1 MTEPTL
7 PTHAT
12 DWPMSP
18 AAERNKKPILDVLCS
33 ALPAHASV
41 LELASGT
48 GQHAAH
54 FAAAQPGWDWQPTE
68 ADASALPC
76 IDARCAGLANV
87 RPALALDVLARPW
100 AAALGGFDAVYCAN
114 LIHIAPW
121 ATCAALMQG
130 AAQHLVPG
138 GVLVLY
144 GPFLVQGE
152 AVAPGNTAFDLDLR
166 LRNAQWGLR
175 TLADVVREAQRV
187 GLLLAQR
194 VAMPSNNLTLVF
206 RRGERTGR

>member
-1 MTEPTL
+1 ML
-7 PTHAT
+7 FR
-12 DWPMSP
+12 S
-18 AAERNKKPILDVLCS
+18 VLRG
-33 ALPAHASV
+33 ALPRRASV

-54 FAAAQPGWDWQPTE
+54 FAAAQPGWVWQPTE
-68 ADASALPC
+68 ADPSALPF

-144 GPFLVQGE
+144 GPYLVQGE

-175 TLADVVREAQRV
+175 WLGDVVREAQRV
-187 GLLLAQR
+187 GLLFEQR
-194 VAMPSNNLTLVF
+194 VGMPSNNLMLVF
-206 RRGERTGR
+206 RRAERTAR